1 MPLDTVLCLDTSAS
15 MGFNNNEGIN
25 QLKTAARKFLEGV
38 QETAGQDNLKVK
50 QKKKFSMASLNSCD
64 CIRFIFAEPYECMI
78 YLHIFVC
85 VEGGER

>member
-38 QETAGQDNLKVK
+38 QETAGQANLKVK
-50 QKKKFSMASLNSCD
+50 QLEKKKFSMASLNSCE
-64 CIRFIFAEPYECMI
+64 CIRFVF
-78 YLHIFVC
+78 L
-85 VEGGER
+85 